1 MKKFWRTGIVA
12 VIGCLGL
19 LILASP
25 VIGHADRLPV
35 NDNLPIERPK
45 LVASGSTIATD
56 SYRLAPVSHGV
67 ITRAA
72 TIPLRWSAI
81 KQATGATTTSWSRV
95 LNRLG
100 IVLLAA
106 LVATGATYALTDW
119 RRWTPRV
126 GR

>member
-1 MKKFWRTGIVA
+1 M
-12 VIGCLGL
+12 
-19 LILASP
+19 
-25 VIGHADRLPV
+25 
-35 NDNLPIERPK
+35 
-45 LVASGSTIATD
+45 IATD
-56 SYRLAPVSHGV
+56 SYRLAPVSHTA

-81 KQATGATTTSWSRV
+81 KQATGTTTTSWSHV

-100 IVLLAA
+100 IVLLAG

>member
-12 VIGCLGL
+12 VIGCFGL

-56 SYRLAPVSHGV
+56 SYRLAPVSHTV

-72 TIPLRWSAI
+72 TIPLRWSAV
-81 KQATGATTTSWSRV
+81 KQDAGTPTTSWSHI

-100 IVLLAA
+100 IVLLAG
-106 LVATGATYALTDW
+106 LVATGATYVLTDW
-119 RRWTPRV
+119 RRLTPHV